1 MERADSGLGE
11 EVGAGEPG
19 RYMTISR
26 WFKPE
31 DASMLFDVQKTLL
44 ENRGRLTAV
53 IPNPETPGPRCHVWY
68 DVALVAPRVMQVSY
82 NCVGE
87 FVASSVKGIQLPGNL
102 TGVSWSEGSMTELLQ
117 DKSGGVDHE
126 AVGTVLSWGYSKAA
140 LTKRRSFLR
149 VQADGECVFAFSM
162 NHYGGVIE
170 FRNSSQGK
178 WICTEYQMCDEVV
191 QTDELKQTP
200 QVQQELRE
208 VEEAASREMKVDAPI
223 GRGRRE
229 RSLAKMFHSSSG
241 ACAQ

>member
-140 LTKRRSFLR
+140 LTKRRSFLHAHCR
-149 VQADGECVFAFSM
+149 TGQHHILAFSM
-162 NHYGGVIE
+162 NHFGSVIE
-170 FRNSSQGK
+170 LAQQAGQGK
-178 WICTEYQMCDEVV
+178 WQCIHHLMCDPPA
-191 QTDELKQTP
+191 QIRELERLEESKQATR
-200 QVQQELRE
+200 LAAM
-208 VEEAASREMKVDAPI
+208 EEP
-223 GRGRRE
+223 GRPVA
-229 RSLAKMFHSSSG
+229 LMFHSSSG
-241 ACAQ
+241 LCTQ